1 MIKRLSVFPILV
13 KKEWMFRVSIS
24 DQSNIMIMA
33 LNLVDPN
40 IFLMRYFLHEEDAVA
55 WIDEATEGKH
65 LDY

>member
-1 MIKRLSVFPILV
+1 MIKRLSVFPVLV
-13 KKEWMFRVSIS
+13 KNEWMFRVSIS

-40 IFLMRYFLHEEDAVA
+40 IFLLRYFQHEEDAVA
-55 WIDEATEGKH
+55 WIDEATAGKH